1 LAASLFSEKWHSVA
15 RLQPRLRAQTRVRR
29 QRWRDQQWYVLSDDA
44 TGRQHRVNE
53 AAYQFI
59 GRCDGTRTVQEVWDA
74 VLESCGDAAPT
85 QDEVIRLLGQLN
97 EQELLQS
104 ERAPDTDRVFER
116 HGERRG
122 RQRRARVNPF
132 AFRLPLFDPTD
143 LLLRLDP
150 LGKLL
155 FRPVVFWLWLIGVG
169 IAVLAAGA
177 EADALWAHARLHML
191 TPGHVAMMW
200 LCFPVIKLL
209 HELAHAMAVRR
220 WGGEVH
226 EMGIG
231 LLVLLPA
238 PYVDASAAS
247 AFPRREQRAMVS
259 AAGIMVELALA
270 AIALWF
276 WLNLQPGVARD
287 VAFVVL
293 FIGSVS
299 TLVFNGNPLLRF
311 DAYYVLCDLLDL
323 PNLASRSSAYW
334 TFLLRRHVLRAHADA
349 PPLARGE
356 RKWLLA
362 YAPLS
367 AAYRVV
373 ISVAIVLWLGGKW
386 LLLGLA
392 ASVYLVISML
402 LRPLAKWSRQT
413 LSAAEPGREHA
424 RVRLGL
430 GLLATGAL
438 FLLCVLPMPFS
449 TVAPAVVWLP
459 DEAQVRPEVDGFVT
473 ALPVR
478 DGEAVEPGQ
487 LLAVLDNPELSVE
500 RDKLGSRLEGLRAE
514 QFRLMLR
521 DPGAADN
528 LARDIERTEAELA
541 RALERIGQLEVR
553 AQTSGKLVMPRQA
566 DLVATY
572 ARHGTTL
579 GYVLASGDLR
589 VRAAVAEE
597 DAYLVRNRARH
608 AVVRLAEA
616 PGVTLHAVVSGDM
629 PAATRRLP
637 SPALGDR
644 GGGPYASDPADK
656 DGVQSLEPVF
666 LFDLTLDGR
675 DLERVGGRAWV
686 RFDHGFEPLAAQGYR
701 RAAQLFLKH
710 FSPHE

>member
-1 LAASLFSEKWHSVA
+1 M
-15 RLQPRLRAQTRVRR
+15 
-29 QRWRDQQWYVLSDDA
+29 
-44 TGRQHRVNE
+44 
-53 AAYQFI
+53 
-59 GRCDGTRTVQEVWDA
+59 
-74 VLESCGDAAPT
+74 
-85 QDEVIRLLGQLN
+85 
-97 EQELLQS
+97 
-104 ERAPDTDRVFER
+104 
-116 HGERRG
+116 
-122 RQRRARVNPF
+122 
-132 AFRLPLFDPTD
+132 
-143 LLLRLDP
+143 
-150 LGKLL
+150 
-155 FRPVVFWLWLIGVG
+155 VG
-169 IAVLAAGA
+169 
-177 EADALWAHARLHML
+177 
-191 TPGHVAMMW
+191 
-200 LCFPVIKLL
+200 
-209 HELAHAMAVRR
+209 
-220 WGGEVH
+220 
-226 EMGIG
+226 
-231 LLVLLPA
+231 
-238 PYVDASAAS
+238 
-247 AFPRREQRAMVS
+247 

-392 ASVYLVISML
+392 ASLYLVISML

-413 LSAAEPGREHA
+413 LSTAEPGREHA

-553 AQTSGKLVMPRQA
+553 AQASGKLVMPRQA

-637 SPALGDR
+637 SPALADR

-686 RFDHGFEPLAAQGYR
+686 RFDHGYEPLAAQGYR

>member
-1 LAASLFSEKWHSVA
+1 
-15 RLQPRLRAQTRVRR
+15 
-29 QRWRDQQWYVLSDDA
+29 
-44 TGRQHRVNE
+44 
-53 AAYQFI
+53 
-59 GRCDGTRTVQEVWDA
+59 
-74 VLESCGDAAPT
+74 
-85 QDEVIRLLGQLN
+85 
-97 EQELLQS
+97 
-104 ERAPDTDRVFER
+104 
-116 HGERRG
+116 
-122 RQRRARVNPF
+122 
-132 AFRLPLFDPTD
+132 
-143 LLLRLDP
+143 
-150 LGKLL
+150 
-155 FRPVVFWLWLIGVG
+155 
-169 IAVLAAGA
+169 
-177 EADALWAHARLHML
+177 M
-191 TPGHVAMMW
+191 
-200 LCFPVIKLL
+200 
-209 HELAHAMAVRR
+209 
-220 WGGEVH
+220 
-226 EMGIG
+226 
-231 LLVLLPA
+231 
-238 PYVDASAAS
+238 
-247 AFPRREQRAMVS
+247 
-259 AAGIMVELALA
+259 
-270 AIALWF
+270 
-276 WLNLQPGVARD
+276 
-287 VAFVVL
+287 
-293 FIGSVS
+293 
-299 TLVFNGNPLLRF
+299 FNGNPLLRF

-323 PNLASRSSAYW
+323 PNLASRSNAYW

-367 AAYRVV
+367 AAYRVA

-392 ASVYLVISML
+392 ASLYLVVSML

-413 LSAAEPGREHA
+413 LATAEPGREHA

-438 FLLCVLPMPFS
+438 FLLCVLPLPFS

-500 RDKLGSRLEGLRAE
+500 RGQAGEPPRAACA
-514 QFRLMLR
+514 RSSIGCMLR

-553 AQTSGKLVMPRQA
+553 AQASGKLVMPRQS
-566 DLVATY
+566 DLVDTY

-637 SPALGDR
+637 SPALADR

-686 RFDHGFEPLAAQGYR
+686 RFDHGYEPLAAQGYR

>member
-1 LAASLFSEKWHSVA
+1 LAPSLFSAEWHRVA
-15 RLQPRLRAQTRVRR
+15 RVQPRLRAQVRVRR

-44 TGRQHRVNE
+44 NGRQHRINE

-74 VLESCGDAAPT
+74 VLECSGDAAPT

-104 ERAPDTDRVFER
+104 ERAPDTGRVFQRHEER
-116 HGERRG
+116 GR
-122 RQRRARVNPF
+122 RQRRMRINPF
-132 AFRLPLFDPTD
+132 AFRLPLLDPSAW
-143 LLLRLDP
+143 LLRLDP

-155 FRPVVFWLWLIGVG
+155 FRPVVFWLWLLGVG
-169 IAVLAAGA
+169 FAALAAGA
-177 EADALWAHARLHML
+177 ESEALWAHARLHML
-191 TPGHVAMMW
+191 TPGYVAMT
-200 LCFPVIKLL
+200 LACYPLIKLL
-209 HELAHAMAVRR
+209 HELGHALAVRR

-226 EMGIG
+226 EFGIG
-231 LLVLLPA
+231 LLVLVPA

-247 AFPRREQRAMVS
+247 AFPRRRERAMVG

-270 AIALWF
+270 AVALWF
-276 WLNLQPGVARD
+276 WLNLQPGPARD

-293 FIGSVS
+293 FIGSAS

-323 PNLASRSSAYW
+323 PNLASRSNAYW
-334 TFLLRRHVLRAHADA
+334 NFLLRRHVLRARADGPA
-349 PPLARGE
+349 LGRGE

-362 YAPLS
+362 FAPLS
-367 AAYRVV
+367 AAYRAA

-386 LLLGLA
+386 VLLGLLVTA
-392 ASVYLVISML
+392 YLVVGMV
-402 LRPLAKWSRQT
+402 LRPLVKWSRQT
-413 LSAAEPGREHA
+413 LAATEPGREHA

-430 GLLATGAL
+430 GVLATSAL
-438 FLLCVLPMPFS
+438 FLLCVLPLPFS

-459 DEAQVRPEVDGFVT
+459 DEAQVRSEVDGFIA

-487 LLAVLDNPELSVE
+487 LLAVLSNPELQVE
-500 RDKLGSRLEGLRAE
+500 RDKLASRLDGLHAD
-514 QFRLMLR
+514 QYRLMLR
-521 DPGAADN
+521 EPSAAEN
-528 LARDIERTEAELA
+528 LGRDIERTEAELA
-541 RALERIGQLEVR
+541 RAVERVGQLEVR
-553 AQTSGKLVMPRQA
+553 AQASGKLVMPRQS
-566 DLVATY
+566 DLVDTY

-579 GYVLASGDLR
+579 GYVLAGGDLR

-597 DAYLVRNRARH
+597 DAYLVRNRSRGVH
-608 AVVRLAEA
+608 VRLAEA
-616 PGVTLHAVVSGDM
+616 PGVTLQAALSGAI

-637 SPALGDR
+637 SPALADR

-666 LFDLTLDGR
+666 LFDLTLRGR
-675 DLERVGGRAWV
+675 DLERVGGRALV

-701 RAAQLFLKH
+701 RATQLFLKH
-710 FSPHE
+710 FAPRD

>member
-1 LAASLFSEKWHSVA
+1 MAASLFSERWHCVA
-15 RLQPRLRAQTRVRR
+15 RLQPRLRAQARVRR

-74 VLESCGDAAPT
+74 VLESRGDAAPT

-97 EQELLQS
+97 EHELLQS
-104 ERAPDTDRVFER
+104 EHAPDTDRVFER
-116 HGERRG
+116 HGERSR

-132 AFRLPLFDPTD
+132 AFRLPLFDPTAW
-143 LLLRLDP
+143 LVRLDP

-155 FRPVVFWLWLIGVG
+155 FRPAVFWLWLIGVG

-177 EADALWAHARLHML
+177 ESDALWAHARLHML
-191 TPGHVAMMW
+191 TPGYVAMMW

-231 LLVLLPA
+231 LLVLVPA

-247 AFPRREQRAMVS
+247 AFPRRRERAMVG

-293 FIGSVS
+293 FIGSAS

-323 PNLASRSSAYW
+323 PNLASRSNAYW

-367 AAYRVV
+367 AAYRLA
-373 ISVAIVLWLGGKW
+373 ISVVIVLWLGGKW

-392 ASVYLVISML
+392 ASVYLVVSML

-413 LSAAEPGREHA
+413 LATAEPGREHA

-438 FLLCVLPMPFS
+438 FLLCVLPLPFS

-553 AQTSGKLVMPRQA
+553 AQASGKLVMPRQS

-597 DAYLVRNRARH
+597 DAYLVRNRARR

-637 SPALGDR
+637 SPALADR

-686 RFDHGFEPLAAQGYR
+686 RFDHGYEPLAAQGYR